1 MKLVRFLMKLNNETV
16 QIELKNQTIIQGTII
31 SVSPNMNIILKK
43 IKMVIKNRDPQLLDY
58 INIRGNMIR
67 DVILPDS
74 LNLDLLLT
82 ESNLTTSSSSSKKR
96 KVEDSNRDGVKRV
109 KRRAIESPFGLCL
122 CAVYEFVY

>member
-1 MKLVRFLMKLNNETV
+1 MKLNNETV

-96 KVEDSNRDGVKRV
+96 KVEESNRGAVKRV
-109 KRRAIESPFGLCL
+109 KRGL
-122 CAVYEFVY
+122 

>member
-1 MKLVRFLMKLNNETV
+1 MKLVRFLMKLINETV

-31 SVSPNMNIILKK
+31 SVQPNMNIILKK
-43 IKMVIKNRDPQLLDY
+43 IKMNLPNRDSQFLDY

-82 ESNLTTSSSSSKKR
+82 ESSVTTNKKR
-96 KVEDSNRDGVKRV
+96 KMDAPATGSNGVKRV
-109 KRRAIESPFGLCL
+109 RRGL
-122 CAVYEFVY
+122 

>member
-1 MKLVRFLMKLNNETV
+1 MKLNNETV

-109 KRRAIESPFGLCL
+109 KRGL
-122 CAVYEFVY
+122 

>member
-82 ESNLTTSSSSSKKR
+82 ESNFTTSSSSSKKR
-96 KVEDSNRDGVKRV
+96 KVEDSNRGGVKRV
-109 KRRAIESPFGLCL
+109 KRGL
-122 CAVYEFVY
+122 

>member
-1 MKLVRFLMKLNNETV
+1 MKLNNETV

-82 ESNLTTSSSSSKKR
+82 ESSLTTSSSSSKKR
-96 KVEDSNRDGVKRV
+96 KVEDSNRGGVKRV
-109 KRRAIESPFGLCL
+109 KRGL
-122 CAVYEFVY
+122 

>member
-43 IKMVIKNRDPQLLDY
+43 VKMNIKNRDPQLLDY

-74 LNLDLLLT
+74 LNLDVLLQ
-82 ESNLTTSSSSSKKR
+82 ESSIGLNNKKR
-96 KVEDSNRDGVKRV
+96 KQDSTTSVGGGNVKRV
-109 KRRAIESPFGLCL
+109 KRGL
-122 CAVYEFVY
+122 

>member
-82 ESNLTTSSSSSKKR
+82 ESSLTTSSSSSKKR
-96 KVEDSNRDGVKRV
+96 KVEDSNRGGVKRV
-109 KRRAIESPFGLCL
+109 KRGL
-122 CAVYEFVY
+122 

>member
-1 MKLVRFLMKLNNETV
+1 MKLNNETV

-96 KVEDSNRDGVKRV
+96 KVEDSNRGGVKRV
-109 KRRAIESPFGLCL
+109 KRGL
-122 CAVYEFVY
+122 

>member
-96 KVEDSNRDGVKRV
+96 KVEESNRGAVKRV
-109 KRRAIESPFGLCL
+109 KRGL
-122 CAVYEFVY
+122 

>member
-96 KVEDSNRDGVKRV
+96 KVEDSNRGGVKRV
-109 KRRAIESPFGLCL
+109 KRGL
-122 CAVYEFVY
+122 

>member
-109 KRRAIESPFGLCL
+109 KRGL
-122 CAVYEFVY
+122 

>member
-1 MKLVRFLMKLNNETV
+1 MKLVRFLMKLTNETV

-82 ESNLTTSSSSSKKR
+82 ESSVGLNSNSKKR
-96 KVEDSNRDGVKRV
+96 KVEDGNRSGAKRV
-109 KRRAIESPFGLCL
+109 KRGL
-122 CAVYEFVY
+122 